1 MKALAIQA
9 LRTIGKGLGGLK
21 EDERFGIA
29 LLTVIIVGVLIVAL
43 IAVPLVGLVLIGGI
57 VAIAFTYFII
67 IPWLMSFSEEG
78 F

>member
-9 LRTIGKGLGGLK
+9 LRMIGKGLGGLK

-29 LLTVIIVGVLIVAL
+29 LLTVIIVAVLIVAL
-43 IAVPLVGLVLIGGI
+43 IAEPWVGLGIFTVI
-57 VAIAFTYFII
+57 VAIAFVYLIV
-67 IPWLMSFSEEG
+67 IPWLMSFSEAG